1 MSRAIRS
8 DAGFTLV
15 EALVSLFVFSLIAAG
30 CTALLMQSVRS
41 QRSLGEAHEQLRELQ
56 NARALLEA
64 DLGQI
69 ALRQVR
75 TVEGARRPAFIG
87 GDDETAMAFVRAS
100 AEPDPDHGAR
110 TRLAY
115 VEYRIEEDR
124 LVRVSRTHLD
134 AIVDTPSAERV
145 VLTQAKDIR
154 FEFFDGVTWR
164 PQWVAVSRG
173 APRAVALVATLPRYG
188 EVRIETLAGAGA

>member
-1 MSRAIRS
+1 MSRAVRS

-41 QRSLGEAHEQLRELQ
+41 QRDISEAHEQLRELQ
-56 NARALLEA
+56 NARALLES
-64 DLGQI
+64 DLGQM

-87 GDDETAMAFVRAS
+87 GDADIAMAFVRAS
-100 AEPDPDHGAR
+100 AEPDPDHGAS

-115 VEYRIEEDR
+115 VEYRIEEGR
-124 LVRVSRTHLD
+124 LIRISRTYLD
-134 AIVDTPSAERV
+134 AIATTPSAERV
-145 VLTQAKDIR
+145 VLGEARDIR
-154 FEFFDGVTWR
+154 FEFFDGASWR
-164 PQWVAVSRG
+164 PQWIAVSRG

-188 EVRIETLAGAGA
+188 EVRIETLAGTGA